1 MVKPKAAIM
10 PRMTKAEAKTPA
22 PQSPPDWHPEDI
34 KAAVRKTGISIRQ
47 LSIQSG
53 YAPGSLRTVLAQPWP
68 DAQAIVAARIGVP
81 PQQIWPS
88 RYDPKTGE
96 PLTGFF
102 STGVLRSRPAAPSH
116 RQIERAA

>member
-1 MVKPKAAIM
+1 MKAPKQSQSGQ
-10 PRMTKAEAKTPA
+10 TP
-22 PQSPPDWHPEDI
+22 PPDWHPEDI
-34 KAAVRKTGISIRQ
+34 KAAVRKTGVSLDALGREH
-47 LSIQSG
+47 G
-53 YAPGSLRTVLAQPWP
+53 YARGVTRTVLVKPNP
-68 DAQAIVAARIGVP
+68 KIQAIIAERIGVT

-116 RQIERAA
+116 RQIERVA

>member
-1 MVKPKAAIM
+1 MPPPKPKPTERPPAA
-10 PRMTKAEAKTPA
+10 
-22 PQSPPDWHPEDI
+22 DWHPEDI
-34 KAAVRKTGISIRQ
+34 KAAVRKTGVSLDALGREH
-47 LSIQSG
+47 G
-53 YAPGSLRTVLAQPWP
+53 YARGSLRVVLTKPWP
-68 DAQAIVAARIGVP
+68 AGQAIIADRIGVP

-102 STGVLRSRPAAPSH
+102 STGVLRSRPAAPAQ

>member
-1 MVKPKAAIM
+1 MTRRNAKP
-10 PRMTKAEAKTPA
+10 TE
-22 PQSPPDWHPEDI
+22 PQSPQDWHPEDI

-53 YAPGSLRTVLAQPWP
+53 FAPGSLRTVLLQFWP
-68 DAQAIVAARIGVP
+68 KGQAIIAARIGVP

-88 RYDPKTGE
+88 RYDPQTGE

-102 STGVLRSRPAAPSH
+102 STGVIRSRPAVPPH
-116 RQIERAA
+116 RQIGKAA

>member
-1 MVKPKAAIM
+1 MPTPEPKPIDRPPAA
-10 PRMTKAEAKTPA
+10 
-22 PQSPPDWHPEDI
+22 DWHPEDI
-34 KAAVRKTGISIRQ
+34 KAAVRKTGVSLDALGRDN
-47 LSIQSG
+47 G
-53 YAPGSLRTVLAQPWP
+53 YARGSLRMALTKPWP
-68 DAQAIVAARIGVP
+68 AGQAIIAARIGVP